1 MEKGDDFVQELLNEV
16 LKKKVN
22 SFGDNL
28 KKLQEGQEK
37 MDARLDKIDER
48 LLKLENGQKEMKE
61 RITVVYD
68 QAVRLTETTDELS
81 RDMYKLTDAIDYFRY
96 EASENKE
103 ELFSLKKRI
112 RAM

>member
-1 MEKGDDFVQELLNEV
+1 
-16 LKKKVN
+16 
-22 SFGDNL
+22 
-28 KKLQEGQEK
+28 

-81 RDMYKLTDAIDYFRY
+81 RDMYKLTDGIDYFRY